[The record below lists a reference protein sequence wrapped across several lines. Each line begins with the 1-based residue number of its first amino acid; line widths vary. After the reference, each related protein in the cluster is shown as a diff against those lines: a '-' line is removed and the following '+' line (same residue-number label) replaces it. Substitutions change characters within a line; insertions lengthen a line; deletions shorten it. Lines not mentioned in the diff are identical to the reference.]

1 MSSSSP
7 GTQMGAERGHQ
18 RQSEESLAHQQFALL
33 PALCPHWPSLIS
45 KACPPLQPA
54 SQGLGCAVAPFS
66 PTWAFPAAHGSVVHP
81 ILAAPALLF
90 DSCSLPDSGA
100 HSALVS
106 PYLSGCSFY
115 LSSPLLNTGMHRK
128 SVLKLHPYQDL
139 RFLHFWCRGPV
150 ASLPTPTL

>member
-1 MSSSSP
+1 
-7 GTQMGAERGHQ
+7 MGAERGHQ
-18 RQSEESLAHQQFALL
+18 RQSESLAHQQFAHL
-33 PALCPHWPSLIS
+33 PVLCPHWPSLIS

-54 SQGLGCAVAPFS
+54 SQGLGCAVAPYS
-66 PTWAFPAAHGSVVHP
+66 PNMGFPCSKKKNAGSLVRP

-115 LSSPLLNTGMHRK
+115 LSSPLLNTGMHQK